1 MFGTGKNIYVPFLRD
16 TPCVLLFFVVDSQH
30 MRRHIQKLTTI
41 ASVLML
47 LCVSIVHAD
56 VGGGS
61 TSISRERI
69 GYLSAGDTHT
79 CVVLVDNSVKCFGLG
94 NEGQLGNESTSNIGD
109 GSGVSVA
116 SSSAISL
123 GLGRS
128 ARAIATGTSHTCA
141 LLDNLTVKC
150 WGSGLYGRTGYGDSN
165 NRGDNAGEMGDAL
178 SAVDLGSGRNATM
191 IAVGSN
197 HSCALLDNATVK
209 CWGRSNSGQLG
220 YNDTVTR
227 GDGAGEMGNALPAI
241 SFAAGRSATAIAA
254 GASHTCALLDNAQVV
269 CWGDNAYGQLGQG
282 NMDNIGDG
290 IGPTIAATPTIDV
303 GTGRT
308 AVAISAGDLH
318 TCALLDNATVKCW
331 GASANGRLG
340 TGDTIDIGDDPN
352 EMGDALL
359 PISLGTGVSAIA
371 VTAGGAHTCVLLN
384 TAVVKCFGNGTDGR
398 LGYGNQNNLGDGP
411 GEMGDALAAVNLGT
425 GRTVLA
431 VSAGLAHTCAMLDNS
446 TVKCWGNGG
455 SGRRG
460 SGNTSR
466 AGITTAQMGDNL
478 VALSA
483 GALIN
488 TGTTTTTTTTTTVPP
503 TTTTSTTTSTTTT
516 TTVPPTTTTSTTT
529 TVPPTTT
536 TSTTTSTTSTT
547 TVAPPVYSAPSTT
560 TTSTSVAPTTTTIP
574 RTVVQ
579 PLTVNAFDNSSY
591 ALSSAQKLQLN
602 KLASQLHAGD
612 AVTCVA
618 YQESNALN
626 LLSRL
631 TVKRSQSVC
640 TYLSTRVRGL
650 VATPSAQFAPSATV
664 QITASKSILIRG
676 SSSLLRKVVV
686 TAKPGP

>member
-1 MFGTGKNIYVPFLRD
+1 MFGTTQNMNVPFVRD
-16 TPCVLLFFVVDSQH
+16 TPCVLFNFVVYSQH

-109 GSGVSVA
+109 GVGASVA

-141 LLDNLTVKC
+141 LLDNSTVKC
-150 WGSGLYGRTGYGDSN
+150 WGYGAVGAIGSGSTES
-165 NRGDNAGEMGDAL
+165 RGDNSGEMGDAL
-178 SAVDLGSGRNATM
+178 LAIDLGSGRTATM

-227 GDGAGEMGNALPAI
+227 GDAAGEMGNVLPAI
-241 SFAAGRSATAIAA
+241 SFAAGRTATAIAT
-254 GASHTCALLDNAQVV
+254 GANHSCALLDNAQVV

-290 IGPTIAATPTIDV
+290 VGATVAATPTINM
-303 GTGRT
+303 GTGRSV
-308 AVAISAGDLH
+308 VAISAGDLH
-318 TCALLDNATVKCW
+318 TCALLDNATVKCF
-331 GASANGRLG
+331 GSAGNGRLG
-340 TGDTIDIGDDPN
+340 TGDTLDIGDEPN

-359 PISLGTGVSAIA
+359 PISMGTGVSAVAIS
-371 VTAGGAHTCVLLN
+371 AGGAHTCVLLN
-384 TAVVKCFGNGTDGR
+384 TAAVKCFGNGADGK
-398 LGYGNQNNLGDGP
+398 LGIGSQADIGDGP
-411 GEMGDALAAVNLGT
+411 GEMGDALATVSLGT

-431 VSAGLAHTCAMLDNS
+431 VSAGLAHTCAMLDDAS
-446 TVKCWGNGG
+446 VKCWGNGG

-460 SGNTSR
+460 SGNTTR
-466 AGITTAQMGDNL
+466 VGTTTAQMGDNL
-478 VALSA
+478 IALSA

-488 TGTTTTTTTTTTVPP
+488 TGTTTTTT
-503 TTTTSTTTSTTTT
+503 STTTT
-516 TTVPPTTTTSTTT
+516 TTVAPTTTST
-529 TVPPTTT
+529 
-536 TSTTTSTTSTT
+536 SSTSTT
-547 TVAPPVYSAPSTT
+547 TVAPPVTIAPSTT
-560 TTSTSVAPTTTTIP
+560 TTTMPPLTTTTSTTTTLPRAAIP
-574 RTVVQ
+574 
-579 PLTVNAFDNSSY
+579 PLTVNAFGNSSY
-591 ALSSAQKLQLN
+591 VLSTAQKLQLN
-602 KLASQLHAGD
+602 KLGARLQAGD
-612 AVTCVA
+612 SVSCVA

-650 VATPSAQFAPSATV
+650 LVTPSAKFAPLAQV
-664 QITASKSILIRG
+664 QISTAKPIQVRG
-676 SSSLLRKVVV
+676 LSTLLRKVVV
-686 TAKPGP
+686 TTKPRP

>member
-1 MFGTGKNIYVPFLRD
+1 
-16 TPCVLLFFVVDSQH
+16 

-47 LCVSIVHAD
+47 FCVSIVHAD

-61 TSISRERI
+61 TSVSRERI

-109 GSGVSVA
+109 GIGASVA

-141 LLDNLTVKC
+141 LLDNMTVKC
-150 WGSGLYGRTGYGDSN
+150 WGYGAVGAIGSGSTAS
-165 NRGDNAGEMGDAL
+165 RGDNSGEMGEAL
-178 SAVDLGSGRNATM
+178 PAVDLGSGRTATM

-209 CWGRSNSGQLG
+209 CWGRSASGQLG
-220 YNDTVTR
+220 YNDTITR
-227 GDGAGEMGNALPAI
+227 GDSSGEMGNALPAI
-241 SFAAGRSATAIAA
+241 SFAAGRTATAIAA
-254 GASHTCALLDNAQVV
+254 GANHTCALLDNARVV
-269 CWGDNAYGQLGQG
+269 CWGNNEYGQLGQG

-290 IGPTIAATPTIDV
+290 IGQTVAATSTIDL

-308 AVAISAGDLH
+308 AIAISAGDLH
-318 TCALLDNATVKCW
+318 TCALLDNAAVKCW

-340 TGDTIDIGDDPN
+340 TGDTLDIGDESN
-352 EMGDALL
+352 EIGEALL
-359 PISLGTGVSAIA
+359 PISLGTGVSAVAIS
-371 VTAGGAHTCVLLN
+371 AGGAHTCVLLN
-384 TAVVKCFGNGTDGR
+384 TSAVKCFGNGTDGR

-411 GEMGDALAAVNLGT
+411 SEMGDALATVNLGT

-431 VSAGLAHTCAMLDNS
+431 VSAGLAHTCAMLDDA

-460 SGNTSR
+460 SGNTTR
-466 AGITTAQMGDNL
+466 VGTTASHMGDNL

-488 TGTTTTTTTTTTVPP
+488 TGTTTTTTTTTTTVAP
-503 TTTTSTTTSTTTT
+503 TT
-516 TTVPPTTTTSTTT
+516 
-529 TVPPTTT
+529 
-536 TSTTTSTTSTT
+536 TTTSTTSTSSTSTSSTST
-547 TVAPPVYSAPSTT
+547 TVAPPATITSSSTTTTPPSTT
-560 TTSTSVAPTTTTIP
+560 TSSTTTTFPRAVIP
-574 RTVVQ
+574 S
-579 PLTVNAFDNSSY
+579 LTVNAFDNSSFT
-591 ALSSAQKLQLN
+591 LSTAQKLQLN
-602 KLASQLHAGD
+602 KLGARLQAGD
-612 AVTCVA
+612 SVSCVA
-618 YQESNALN
+618 YQQSNALN

-640 TYLSTRVRGL
+640 AYLSSRVRGL
-650 VATPSAQFAPSATV
+650 EVAPSAQFVPSAQV
-664 QITASKSILIRG
+664 HISTAKPMQVR
-676 SSSLLRKVVV
+676 SSSALLRKVVV
-686 TAKPGP
+686 TTKPRP